1 MKISFCLTSF
11 FLGILSPVMA
21 DYSGTVFW
29 DKNNNGIKDKGEKGI
44 PGIVVSNGADVV
56 KTNDKG
62 EFTLPEESA
71 FRFLFVSTPSGY
83 QSRKFYHRL
92 DQKDKRFDFA
102 LTKSSSQPGKDGS
115 HRFLHI
121 TDTEIFNT
129 PNHEDWIST
138 LQNYAKNEKAS
149 FIVHTG
155 DICYE
160 KGLKEHIQLLNNDN
174 SPCRVVY
181 CLGNHD
187 MVGGK
192 YGEALFESLYGP
204 VFYSFDVGNTHYIV
218 TPMLSGDHKPGFTK
232 KDVYRWMKND
242 LALVPK
248 DKSVI
253 VFNHDQLTT
262 GDEFVYGVSDTEK
275 INLNDHNLKAW
286 LYGHWHFNFMKK
298 QGNVLSISTGTV
310 DKGGIDHSTAAFR
323 DISVDSK
330 GDPTSR
336 LRYSYVKNH
345 VRIASVSGDSH
356 LIQSDGSLPLS
367 VNTYHADAPTTKV
380 VWTLTVDGKT
390 TKPVSLTPRT
400 DWNWTATLPGKS
412 AWKGKKITLNV
423 TASFGKDLSA
433 TTSHSFVYASPD
445 EAPAPVKTGAD
456 WHNLL
461 GNPQHTGTAAPLLP
475 PLSLAWVNNV
485 GDNIMM
491 TSPLISEGK
500 VYIATTDENLSG
512 KAKVCALDAIS
523 GKILWEYPLRNSVK
537 NTIAIED
544 GFVFAQDVQG
554 NLYALDKEKGTL
566 AWEKQLPVKKETSLI
581 EGIVTDK
588 GNVYAG
594 SGNGLSAY
602 EARTGKLLWKN
613 TEWSQ
618 HEGATTTLTLG
629 ENVLVSG
636 SQWHALIANEAN
648 TGKLLW
654 KADHSG
660 LRNRGASA
668 AIHGDTLYIIS
679 EKTLFLMEAATGK
692 VLTQKELPIAVDVTS
707 TPLVTE
713 SEIIFGTS
721 KDGLVALHKDTLEEK
736 WRHKTEDALIHTVP
750 YVRSP
755 AATIETSPVQ
765 AGDIIYIGASD
776 GAFSAL
782 DRKTGKLLWKHNTG
796 APILGSVAL
805 SGNTLFGVDFSGN
818 VYAFTS
824 KQE

>member
-1 MKISFCLTSF
+1 
-11 FLGILSPVMA
+11 MA
-21 DYSGTVFW
+21 DYSGTVFL
-29 DKNNNGIKDKGEKGI
+29 DKNNNGIRDKGEKGMS
-44 PGIVVSNGADVV
+44 GVVVSNGSDVV

-62 EFTLPEESA
+62 EFVLPEESA

-83 QSRKFYHRL
+83 QSRKFYHSL
-92 DQKDKRFDFA
+92 DQKEKNFDFA
-102 LTKSSSQPGKDGS
+102 LTKSGNQGEF

-121 TDTEIFNT
+121 TDTEVANT
-129 PNHEDWIST
+129 QNHEDWISI
-138 LQNYAKNEKAS
+138 LKNYAKREKAS

-160 KGLKEHIQLLNNDN
+160 KGLKKHIQLLNSDN
-174 SPCRVVY
+174 SPCRIVY

-187 MVGGK
+187 MVSGK
-192 YGEALFESLYGP
+192 YGEELFESLYGP

-248 DKSVI
+248 NKSVI

-262 GDEFVYGVSDTEK
+262 GDEFIYGISNTEK
-275 INLNDHNLKAW
+275 INLNDHNLKGW
-286 LYGHWHFNFMKK
+286 IYGHWHFNYMRK
-298 QGNVLSISTGTV
+298 QGKVLSISTGTI
-310 DKGGIDHSTAAFR
+310 DKGGIDHSAAAFR

-330 GDPTSR
+330 GDMTSR
-336 LRYSYVKNH
+336 LRYSYIKNH
-345 VRIASVSGDSH
+345 VRIASASGDSH
-356 LIQSDGSLPLS
+356 LTQSDGSLPLS

-380 VWTLTVDGKT
+380 VCTLTVDGKT
-390 TKPVSLTPRT
+390 TNPVSLTPRT

-412 AWKGKKITLNV
+412 TWQGKKITLNV
-423 TASFGKDLSA
+423 TASFGKGLSA
-433 TTSHSFVYASPD
+433 TTSHSFVYGSPA
-445 EAPAPVKTGAD
+445 APPVKTGAD

-475 PLSLAWVNNV
+475 PLSLAWMNNV

-491 TSPLISEGK
+491 TSPIISESK
-500 VYIATTDENLSG
+500 IYIATTDENLSN
-512 KAKVCALDAIS
+512 KAKVCALDAQN
-523 GKILWEYPLRNSVK
+523 GKILWEYPVRNSVK

-544 GFVFAQDVQG
+544 ELVFAQDVQG
-554 NLYALDKEKGTL
+554 YLYALDKKKGTL

-588 GNVYAG
+588 GRVYAG
-594 SGNGLSAY
+594 CGNGLSAY

-613 TEWSQ
+613 TQWSQ
-618 HEGATTTLTLG
+618 REGATTTLTVG
-629 ENVLVSG
+629 GNVLVSG
-636 SQWHALIANEAN
+636 SQWLALFANDAN

-668 AIHGDTLYIIS
+668 AIHGDHLYIIS
-679 EKTLFLMEAATGK
+679 QKTLFIMEAGTGK
-692 VLTQKELPIAVDVTS
+692 VLTQKELSVDVDVTS

-713 SEIIFGTS
+713 SEIIFGTT
-721 KDGLVALHKDTLEEK
+721 KDGLIALHKDTLEEK
-736 WRHKTEDALIHTVP
+736 WRHKTEEALMHTAP

-765 AGDIIYIGASD
+765 SGDIIYIGASD
-776 GAFSAL
+776 GAFYAL
-782 DRKTGKLLWKHNTG
+782 ERKTGKLLWKHNTG

-824 KQE
+824 KNN